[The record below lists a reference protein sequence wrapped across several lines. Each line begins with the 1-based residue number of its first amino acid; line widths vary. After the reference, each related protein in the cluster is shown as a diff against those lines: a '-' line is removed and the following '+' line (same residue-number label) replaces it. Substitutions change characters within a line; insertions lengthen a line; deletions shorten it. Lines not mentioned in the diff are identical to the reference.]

1 MILYSYLLRLSFLI
15 NNFLLK
21 IYCYLQRTTDCSKS
35 RCSRLSLKKYLIAF
49 YVHSNKW
56 DYVSSFLY
64 QILTVQVH
72 IVLRANSMNIVLR
85 SIKI

>member
-1 MILYSYLLRLSFLI
+1 MILYSHLLRLSFLI

-64 QILTVQVH
+64 LLFTAQVH
-72 IVLRANSMNIVLR
+72 IVLRANS
-85 SIKI
+85 IKIVVHGIEI